1 MPDSNSVS
9 PRRRCRLVQHT
20 GIGAVLSIL
29 PLQPGLVQ
37 LIWALSSW
45 PAEPWAMQSLPL
57 LLLCR
62 WIAPGVE
69 VGDETLPSSLT
80 VPGNRWHKA
89 VGLPNCLDLCWRTDL
104 TGSGLLSLLQLLA
117 LREHQGCDLL
127 LYLPPAVIISL
138 LSLLQHGTYC
148 TLWDSLH
155 DFS

>member
-1 MPDSNSVS
+1 M
-9 PRRRCRLVQHT
+9 QHT

-69 VGDETLPSSLT
+69 VGMKHSPLPS
-80 VPGNRWHKA
+80 
-89 VGLPNCLDLCWRTDL
+89 
-104 TGSGLLSLLQLLA
+104 LSLGTDDIKLW
-117 LREHQGCDLL
+117 GCQIASIYAEGL
-127 LYLPPAVIISL
+127 
-138 LSLLQHGTYC
+138 T
-148 TLWDSLH
+148 
-155 DFS
+155 